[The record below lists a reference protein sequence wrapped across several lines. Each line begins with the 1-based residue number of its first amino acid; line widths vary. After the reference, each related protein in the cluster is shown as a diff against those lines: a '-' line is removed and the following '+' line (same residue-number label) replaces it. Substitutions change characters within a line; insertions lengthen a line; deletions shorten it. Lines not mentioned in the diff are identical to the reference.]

1 MEITFLT
8 DNPNSWVIPYVEK
21 LKNILSSSYN
31 ITHIF
36 NQKDIVQ
43 GDLMFI
49 LSCEKIIPKEKLSFH
64 KSNIV
69 IHPSKLPKG
78 KGWSPLAWQI
88 LEGKN
93 KIPITLFEASEKV
106 DAGDIY
112 LTDVIKL
119 KGNELNNEIKDKQ
132 GKIIISLVLKHLENI
147 KKYSL
152 SNILFK
158 KQKGKETFYPKMTE
172 KDNELNPNKTIKE
185 QFNILRIV
193 DNERYPAFFKLNG
206 DKYFIKIWKK

>member
-49 LSCEKIIPKEKLSFH
+49 LSCEKIIPKEKLNFH

-69 IHPSKLPKG
+69 IHPS
-78 KGWSPLAWQI
+78 
-88 LEGKN
+88 
-93 KIPITLFEASEKV
+93 
-106 DAGDIY
+106 
-112 LTDVIKL
+112 
-119 KGNELNNEIKDKQ
+119 
-132 GKIIISLVLKHLENI
+132 
-147 KKYSL
+147 
-152 SNILFK
+152 
-158 KQKGKETFYPKMTE
+158 
-172 KDNELNPNKTIKE
+172 
-185 QFNILRIV
+185 
-193 DNERYPAFFKLNG
+193 
-206 DKYFIKIWKK
+206 